1 MTTPPHQIEQ
11 PWPSIDDSIIS
22 AILNKNDAELTRIL
36 RSNPDWPP
44 NERDLA
50 YPHDKAAISGLPVFK
65 AFVEHFPQTKHWDCN
80 HTGNLVGI
88 AALYGDVAL
97 LRFCLEELGHEADE
111 GRWLSVPALHAVEHL
126 KDTLVTPG
134 HKKEVTRLLELHGAT
149 PKGTFKRRAKKGK
162 NLGLFEQAMR
172 LIKRRPSG
180 QSKAQEPLDI
190 TESRECLAP
199 LKEQ

>member
-1 MTTPPHQIEQ
+1 MTTPTHQIEQ
-11 PWPSIDDSIIS
+11 PSIDDTIIS

-44 NERDLA
+44 NERQLA

-65 AFVEHFPQTKHWDCN
+65 TFVEYFPQTKYWDCN
-80 HTGNLVGI
+80 HAGNLVGI
-88 AALYGDVAL
+88 AAAQGDVAL
-97 LRFCLEELGHEADE
+97 LRFCLEELGHEADD
-111 GRWLSVPALHAVEHL
+111 GRWIYIPALDAVEHL
-126 KDTLVTPG
+126 EDTFTPG
-134 HKKEVTRLLELHGAT
+134 HKKEVIRLLESHGAT
-149 PKGTFKRRAKKGK
+149 PKGTFKRGAKKGK
-162 NLGLFEQAMR
+162 KLGLFEQAMR

-180 QSKAQEPLDI
+180 KSKAQEPLDI

>member
-11 PWPSIDDSIIS
+11 PSIDDTIIS

-44 NERDLA
+44 DERHLA
-50 YPHDKAAISGLPVFK
+50 HPHDMAAISGLPVFK
-65 AFVEHFPQTKHWDCN
+65 TFVEHFPQTKHWDCN
-80 HTGNLVGI
+80 HAGNLVGI
-88 AALYGDVAL
+88 AAAQGDVAL
-97 LRFCLEELGHEADE
+97 LRFCLEELGHEADD
-111 GRWLSVPALHAVEHL
+111 GRWIYIPALDAVEHL
-126 KDTLVTPG
+126 EDTFTPG
-134 HKKEVTRLLELHGAT
+134 HKKEVIRLLESHGAT
-149 PKGTFKRRAKKGK
+149 PKGTFKRGVKKGK
-162 NLGLFEQAMR
+162 KLGLFEQAMR

-180 QSKAQEPLDI
+180 QPKAQEPLNI

>member
-11 PWPSIDDSIIS
+11 PSIDDTIIS
-22 AILNKNDAELTRIL
+22 AILNKNDAALTRIL

-44 NERDLA
+44 NERQLA

-65 AFVEHFPQTKHWDCN
+65 TFVEHFPQTKHWDRS

-88 AALYGDVAL
+88 AAAYGDVAL

-111 GRWLSVPALHAVEHL
+111 GRWLSIPALDAVEHL
-126 KDTLVTPG
+126 EDTLVTPG
-134 HKKEVTRLLELHGAT
+134 RKKEVTRLLELHGAT
-149 PKGTFKRRAKKGK
+149 PKGTFKRGVKKGK
-162 NLGLFEQAMR
+162 KLGLFEQAMR

-180 QSKAQEPLDI
+180 KSEVQEPLDI